1 MPGPLEGIKI
11 LELIR
16 VPPGAFCTMM
26 LADMG
31 AEVLKIETPPTDV
44 SEASARQATAEAR
57 HAAFQFVNRNKQS
70 MAINLKHPAGQ
81 KILHQLAAACRR
93 LGGRFSTWG
102 HGTSGG
108 RLCHAESDQSPLDL
122 LLAQWF
128 WTGWSVPRPPS
139 SRY

>member
-31 AEVLKIETPPTDV
+31 AEVLKIETPLTDV
-44 SEASARQATAEAR
+44 SEAGAGPATAEAQR
-57 HAAFQFVNRNKQS
+57 AAFQFVNRNKQS

-81 KILHQLAAACRR
+81 KILQQLAADAEAMGGGFRPGV
-93 LGGRFSTWG
+93 LGRM
-102 HGTSGG
+102 GG
-108 RLCHAESDQSPLDL
+108 
-122 LLAQWF
+122 
-128 WTGWSVPRPPS
+128 G
-139 SRY
+139 

>member
-44 SEASARQATAEAR
+44 SEAGAGQATAEAR
-57 HAAFQFVNRNKQS
+57 RAAFQFVNRNKQS
-70 MAINLKHPAGQ
+70 IAINLKHPAGQ
-81 KILHQLAAACRR
+81 QILHQLAAHADVLVEGFRPGVMAR
-93 LGGRFSTWG
+93 LGG
-102 HGTSGG
+102 
-108 RLCHAESDQSPLDL
+108 LCHAESDQSPLDL